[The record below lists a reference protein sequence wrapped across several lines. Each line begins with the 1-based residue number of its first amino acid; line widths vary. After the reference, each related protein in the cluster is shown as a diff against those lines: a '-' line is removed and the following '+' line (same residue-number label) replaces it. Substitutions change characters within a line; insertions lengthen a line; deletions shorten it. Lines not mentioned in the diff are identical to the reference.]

1 MQNRVLATYNG
12 KAAIELRDK
21 LENQTTGE
29 IVLTNYGD
37 TPATYSLSATD
48 VYTDYT
54 DPITK
59 EYYDI
64 ALNGASITFDSE
76 TVTVPAGVRPRFPL
90 PSTCPA

>member
-64 ALNGASITFDSE
+64 ACLE
-76 TVTVPAGVRPRFPL
+76 RRFHHI
-90 PSTCPA
+90 